1 MVEIVATSLV
11 AWLLLAAAS
20 YKYRRDLGISA
31 PTTITGLRVVAA
43 MLLTLALVRCGAPIT
58 GERWVRFL
66 GGSALSAV
74 MLVALLSAVPKGAL
88 AQMRTGVPLRAR
100 ARDPK

>member
-1 MVEIVATSLV
+1 MVEIVATSFV

-31 PTTITGLRVVAA
+31 PATITGLRVAA
-43 MLLTLALVRCGAPIT
+43 TMLLMLTLVRCGAPIT

-66 GGSALSAV
+66 GGSALAAV
-74 MLVALLSAVPKGAL
+74 MLVALLSVVPKGAL
-88 AQMRTGVPLRAR
+88 ASLRVAAPLRAMR
-100 ARDPK
+100 RDPK

>member
-1 MVEIVATSLV
+1 MVEIVVTSFV

-31 PTTITGLRVVAA
+31 PAMITALRVAAA
-43 MLLTLALVRCGAPIT
+43 MLLMLALVRCGAPIS

-66 GGSALSAV
+66 GGSALAAV
-74 MLVALLSAVPKGAL
+74 VLVALLSVVPKGAL
-88 AQMRTGVPLRAR
+88 AQLRTGAMLRAR